1 MDKEEKF
8 IDWNDTKIPIKERRK
23 AFSDW
28 LISKG
33 EDEQEARRQAIRKFS
48 IIDWNDKSYPIGKRK
63 QAFVKYLMTKDVSNH
78 TARIM
83 ANKKFGF

>member
-8 IDWNDTKIPIKERRK
+8 
-23 AFSDW
+23 
-28 LISKG
+28 
-33 EDEQEARRQAIRKFS
+33 
-48 IIDWNDKSYPIGKRK
+48 IDWNDKSYPIGKRK